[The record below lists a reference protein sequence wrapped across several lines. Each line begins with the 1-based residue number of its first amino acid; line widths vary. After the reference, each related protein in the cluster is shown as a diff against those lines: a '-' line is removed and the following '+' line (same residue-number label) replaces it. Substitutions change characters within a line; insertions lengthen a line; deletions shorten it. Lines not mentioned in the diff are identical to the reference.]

1 MKIDKNLVIDFID
14 ILADENPD
22 APTYQNQTFYTSN
35 EKRLRWKLN
44 DLDDELYKNNKFY
57 QCFNID
63 NLEILRPNEWDELSK
78 MSFDEMFKLVN
89 DNKWDWLGEDF
100 VDMQD
105 YLSFIET
112 HDQNIFFTTNIAK
125 DDEYMDI
132 FLHDISMYNDK
143 EKEIYKKGL
152 IEGSARK

>member
-1 MKIDKNLVIDFID
+1 MKIDKNLVIDFKD

-22 APTYQNQTFYTSN
+22 APTYQNRTFYMSN

-44 DLDDELYKNNKFY
+44 DLDDEVFKNNKFY

-105 YLSFIET
+105 YLSFVET
-112 HDQNIFFTTNIAK
+112 HDLNTFFTTNIDK
-125 DDEYMDI
+125 NDEYMDI
-132 FLHDISMYNDK
+132 FLHDISMYDDK

-152 IEGSARK
+152 IEGSARV

>member
-1 MKIDKNLVIDFID
+1 MKIDKNLVIDFKD

-22 APTYQNQTFYTSN
+22 APTYENQTFYMSN

-44 DLDDELYKNNKFY
+44 DLDDEVFKNNKFY

-78 MSFDEMFKLVN
+78 MSFDEMSKLVN

-105 YLSFIET
+105 YLSFVET
-112 HDQNIFFTTNIAK
+112 HDLNIFFTTNIDK
-125 DDEYMDI
+125 NDEYMDI

-152 IEGSARK
+152 IEGSARV

>member
-1 MKIDKNLVIDFID
+1 MKIDKNLVIDFKD

-22 APTYQNQTFYTSN
+22 APTYENQTFYMSN

-89 DNKWDWLGEDF
+89 DNKWSWLGEDF

-105 YLSFIET
+105 YLSFVET
-112 HDQNIFFTTNIAK
+112 HDPNTFFTTNIDK
-125 DDEYMDI
+125 NDEYMDI
-132 FLHDISMYNDK
+132 FLHDISMYDDK

-152 IEGSARK
+152 EEGSTRI

>member
-1 MKIDKNLVIDFID
+1 MKIDKNLVVDFKD

-22 APTYQNQTFYTSN
+22 APTYNNMDFYLSN

-44 DLDDELYKNNKFY
+44 DLDNKFYKNNKFY

-63 NLEILRPNEWDELSK
+63 NLEILRPTEWEELSK
-78 MSFDEMFKLVN
+78 MSLNDMDKIIDEN
-89 DNKWDWLGEDF
+89 DWDWLGEDF
-100 VDMQD
+100 VDMQN
-105 YLSFIET
+105 YLSFVET

-132 FLHDISMYNDK
+132 FLHDISMYDDK

-152 IEGSARK
+152 IEGSARV

>member
-1 MKIDKNLVIDFID
+1 MKIDKNLVIDFKD

-22 APTYQNQTFYTSN
+22 APTYQNQTFYMSN

-44 DLDDELYKNNKFY
+44 DLDDEVYKNNKFY

-100 VDMQD
+100 VDMQG
-105 YLSFIET
+105 YLGFVET
-112 HDQNIFFTTNIAK
+112 HDPNIFFTTNIAK

-132 FLHDISMYNDK
+132 FLHDISMYDDK

-152 IEGSARK
+152 IEGSARV

>member
-1 MKIDKNLVIDFID
+1 MKIDKNLVIDFKD

-22 APTYQNQTFYTSN
+22 APTYQNQTFYMSN

-44 DLDDELYKNNKFY
+44 DLDDEVYKNNKFY
-57 QCFNID
+57 QCFNMN

-105 YLSFIET
+105 YLSFVET
-112 HDQNIFFTTNIAK
+112 HNPNTFFTTSIDK
-125 DDEYMDI
+125 EDEYMDI
-132 FLHDISMYNDK
+132 FLHDISMYNNK

-152 IEGSARK
+152 IEGSART

>member
-1 MKIDKNLVIDFID
+1 MKIDKNLVVDFKD

-22 APTYQNQTFYTSN
+22 APTYNNMDFYLSN

-44 DLDDELYKNNKFY
+44 DLDNKFYKNNKFY

-100 VDMQD
+100 VDMQN
-105 YLSFIET
+105 YLSFVET
-112 HDQNIFFTTNIAK
+112 HDPNIFFTTNIAK

-132 FLHDISMYNDK
+132 FLHDISMYDDK

-152 IEGSARK
+152 IEGSARV

>member
-1 MKIDKNLVIDFID
+1 MKIDKNLVVDFKD

-22 APTYQNQTFYTSN
+22 APTYQNQTFYMSN

-44 DLDDELYKNNKFY
+44 DLDDEVYKNNKFY
-57 QCFNID
+57 QCFNIN

-89 DNKWDWLGEDF
+89 DNKWSWLGEDF

-105 YLSFIET
+105 YLSFVET
-112 HDQNIFFTTNIAK
+112 HDPNTFFTTNIDK
-125 DDEYMDI
+125 NDEYMDI

-152 IEGSARK
+152 IEGSARV

>member
-1 MKIDKNLVIDFID
+1 MKIDKNLVIDFKD
-14 ILADENPD
+14 ILADGNPD
-22 APTYQNQTFYTSN
+22 APTYENQTFYMSN

-44 DLDDELYKNNKFY
+44 DLDDGLYKNNKFY

-89 DNKWDWLGEDF
+89 DNKWSWLGEDF

>member
-22 APTYQNQTFYTSN
+22 APTYENQTFYMSN

-44 DLDDELYKNNKFY
+44 DLDDEVYKNNKFY

-89 DNKWDWLGEDF
+89 DNKWSWLGEDF

-105 YLSFIET
+105 YLSFVET
-112 HDQNIFFTTNIAK
+112 HDPNTFFTTNIDK
-125 DDEYMDI
+125 NDEYMDI

-152 IEGSARK
+152 IEGSARV

>member
-1 MKIDKNLVIDFID
+1 MKIDKNLVIDFKD

-22 APTYQNQTFYTSN
+22 APTYENQTFYMSN

-44 DLDDELYKNNKFY
+44 DLDDEFYKNNKFY
-57 QCFNID
+57 QCFNIN

-89 DNKWDWLGEDF
+89 DNKWSWLGEDF

-105 YLSFIET
+105 YLSFVET
-112 HDQNIFFTTNIAK
+112 HDPNTFFTTNIDK
-125 DDEYMDI
+125 NDEYMDI
-132 FLHDISMYNDK
+132 FLHDISMYDDK

>member
-100 VDMQD
+100 VDMQN
-105 YLSFIET
+105 YLSFVET
-112 HDQNIFFTTNIAK
+112 HDPNTFFTTNIDK
-125 DDEYMDI
+125 NDEYMDI
-132 FLHDISMYNDK
+132 FLHDISMYDDK

-152 IEGSARK
+152 EEGSTRI

>member
-1 MKIDKNLVIDFID
+1 MKIDKNLVIDFKD

-22 APTYQNQTFYTSN
+22 APTYENQTFYMSN

-89 DNKWDWLGEDF
+89 DNKWSWLGEDF

-105 YLSFIET
+105 YLSFVET
-112 HDQNIFFTTNIAK
+112 HDLNTFFTTNIDK
-125 DDEYMDI
+125 NDEYMDI
-132 FLHDISMYNDK
+132 FLHDISMYDDK

-152 IEGSARK
+152 EEGSTRI

>member
-1 MKIDKNLVIDFID
+1 MKIDKNLVIDFKD

-22 APTYQNQTFYTSN
+22 APTYENQTFYMSN

-44 DLDDELYKNNKFY
+44 DLDDEVYKNNKFY
-57 QCFNID
+57 QCFNIN

-105 YLSFIET
+105 YLSFVET

-152 IEGSARK
+152 IEGSTRK

>member
-1 MKIDKNLVIDFID
+1 MKIDKNLVIDFKD

-22 APTYQNQTFYTSN
+22 APTYQNQTFYMSN

-57 QCFNID
+57 QCFNIN

-152 IEGSARK
+152 IEGSARV

>member
-22 APTYQNQTFYTSN
+22 APTYENQTFYMSN

-57 QCFNID
+57 QCFNIN

-89 DNKWDWLGEDF
+89 DNKWSWLGEDF

-105 YLSFIET
+105 YLSFVET
-112 HDQNIFFTTNIAK
+112 HDPNTFFTTNIDK
-125 DDEYMDI
+125 NDEYMDI

-152 IEGSARK
+152 IEGSARV

>member
-1 MKIDKNLVIDFID
+1 MDKII
-14 ILADENPD
+14 DEND
-22 APTYQNQTFYTSN
+22 
-35 EKRLRWKLN
+35 
-44 DLDDELYKNNKFY
+44 
-57 QCFNID
+57 
-63 NLEILRPNEWDELSK
+63 
-78 MSFDEMFKLVN
+78 
-89 DNKWDWLGEDF
+89 WDWLGEDF

-152 IEGSARK
+152 IEGSTRK